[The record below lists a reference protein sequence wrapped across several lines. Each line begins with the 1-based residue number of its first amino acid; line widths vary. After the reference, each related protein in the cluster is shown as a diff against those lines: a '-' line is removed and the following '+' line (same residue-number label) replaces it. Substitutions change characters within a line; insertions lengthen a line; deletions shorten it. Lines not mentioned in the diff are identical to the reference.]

1 MAGNLLFKNQSVA
14 YARARELPFLEDP
27 RSHINKRTQTPSA
40 GIICHRKKWYTSKEP
55 CQVPKEKSQNAV
67 QEHSSPPRSS
77 SNEQH
82 LPASIAWFRV
92 LGGVGI
98 TLQQYHHVIHR
109 RNPYT
114 CSQCDVYTL
123 GVLLLLLRGMRCSY
137 RRTSSLLS
145 QSHPLLST
153 APKHTRTFIFLDSQ
167 VQVVGTSL
175 RAPVPPFPVGRGIHS
190 CAGAGVDSV
199 LSEGDARARSAPLF
213 PKGTPHSTDCYLL
226 LLRFIDTIEPF
237 PAFLSAF

>member
-1 MAGNLLFKNQSVA
+1 MRERENYPSLKIRAATLINEHKLHPQVLFATEKNGTLQKSPA
-14 YARARELPFLEDP
+14 KYPKKNRRMQFKSTARHLA
-27 RSHINKRTQTPSA
+27 A
-40 GIICHRKKWYTSKEP
+40 AATS
-55 CQVPKEKSQNAV
+55 NTY
-67 QEHSSPPRSS
+67 
-77 SNEQH
+77 
-82 LPASIAWFRV
+82 LPALPGFGFWVAWVLHYSSI
-92 LGGVGI
+92 I
-98 TLQQYHHVIHR
+98 TSSTVYLQPVR
-109 RNPYT
+109 RIYAGCPT
-114 CSQCDVYTL
+114 TAAAL
-123 GVLLLLLRGMRCSY
+123 LLLLLLRGTRCSY

-190 CAGAGVDSV
+190 CAGAGVDSI
-199 LSEGDARARSAPLF
+199 LSERDARARSAPLF